1 MKTPKT
7 PLEFDYDLWTTE
19 DGKCMVRIKAT
30 NEVAEVTRE
39 IMRLLRAE
47 EKQMRRLH
55 PAAETDCD
63 TATLSLDTGDP
74 QQGPSSWLA
83 DPSDFTQ
90 DIAFDMLE
98 ATFFQ
103 QLTTIQR
110 DVYQAVIKDGLR
122 PYDYAKHKGI
132 SPSAVTQHIQAI
144 RRKAKKFF

>member
-30 NEVAEVTRE
+30 NEVTEVTRE

-55 PAAETDCD
+55 PATETDRKTD
-63 TATLSLDTGDP
+63 TLSLDAGDP
-74 QQGPSSWLA
+74 QQGSSSWLA
-83 DPSDFTQ
+83 DSSDFTQ

-122 PYDYAKHKGI
+122 PYDYAKQKGI

-144 RRKAKKFF
+144 RRKAKKIF